1 MIEKLENI
9 IELCYTQIL
18 KNKEVNEFQKMN
30 WLRIVKEDEYLNQTL
45 NLLFELYS
53 KETDT
58 LTSFAIK
65 VMNKEIK
72 YN

>member
-18 KNKEVNEFQKMN
+18 KNKEVNEFHKMN